1 MQKISLNT
9 VLKDNE
15 RFYFCNY
22 LFITVCAQ
30 FHCLSAQIPRNLTIN
45 SPKKWQFP
53 NFFLGG
59 AATLQ
64 APRLVRPMPFASF
77 QSNKFEMIFYKVALI
92 IVYIYLEIFT
102 KTISRLRLGDH
113 KPTFTLAQ

>member
-1 MQKISLNT
+1 MCT
-9 VLKDNE
+9 VP
-15 RFYFCNY
+15 
-22 LFITVCAQ
+22 
-30 FHCLSAQIPRNLTIN
+30 LSQRPN
-45 SPKKWQFP
+45 SPKFDNKFP
-53 NFFLGG
+53 EKVAVPEFFLGG